1 MTTKNDQSFLQWM
14 QKKQGRQG
22 DEEKNTMTVS
32 QYNQNE
38 QMHTPIS
45 QRGSIQNNNQ
55 VNNFGAQAETSSN
68 YLNNNDD
75 YHSREFDF

>member
-55 VNNFGAQAETSSN
+55 VNNFGAQAETASN
-68 YLNNNDD
+68 RLNNNDD
-75 YHSREFDF
+75 YRSREFDF